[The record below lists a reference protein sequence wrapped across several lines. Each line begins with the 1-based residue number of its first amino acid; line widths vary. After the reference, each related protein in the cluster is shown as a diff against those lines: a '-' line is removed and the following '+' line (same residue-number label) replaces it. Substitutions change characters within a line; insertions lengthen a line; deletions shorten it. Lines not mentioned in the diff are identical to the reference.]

1 MVYTERKSITSR
13 EILYMNSLHFSTF
26 KSILPPGLILPSMGE
41 MVRCGGRGRVCTWK
55 PPSLVP
61 ALEMVNDRVTIWR
74 SATRLPKSTMLGE
87 TWRCEDGGRLRV
99 GGGEVESGRRGGGE
113 WESKEQYKQRSDQLE
128 DHS

>member
-1 MVYTERKSITSR
+1 M
-13 EILYMNSLHFSTF
+13 
-26 KSILPPGLILPSMGE
+26 
-41 MVRCGGRGRVCTWK
+41 CTWK

-74 SATRLPKSTMLGE
+74 STTRLPKSTMLGE
-87 TWRCEDGGRLRV
+87 TWRREDGGTLRV